1 MEVRLS
7 RFAERTLGG
16 AVRCVAVRCVAVHWV
31 AARAL
36 AARGLAVRSLVVA
49 IAGATLG
56 VVLASAAA
64 SPAQAQTLRPKRTLT
79 TGAAPG
85 CELAPAAT
93 DQNTARDNAES
104 RRLSAAA
111 QEAALVGDQVAA
123 RDNYVR
129 AAALNPADERLAYD
143 LARAHEELADT
154 LPAIGAYC
162 RYLSLAPVGGEAA
175 DVRARLARIVPADAR
190 QRADDA
196 GVAFRL
202 GLGFLNDRQI
212 GAAVRAFEEVV
223 RLSPAAPE
231 GYFNRG
237 LARSAVGDRTEALA
251 DLEVYRAAAVSVEER
266 VETARAIDVLR
277 RPVYSPGVA
286 FVRSVLPGFGQFYT
300 ARPVRGVIVLA
311 TVAGAA
317 GLALTQQ
324 TITETINYVDPNGQ
338 PAPFTR
344 TSTERQY
351 LVSGLAAAGG
361 LTVLAALEAV
371 LHARRSQSGASILD
385 LSGDGSSGGFAL
397 RPTVS
402 RRGAVGLRFSTHFR

>member
-1 MEVRLS
+1 MEAPLS
-7 RFAERTLGG
+7 RFAEPPFRRAWRDGVTHTLRTL
-16 AVRCVAVRCVAVHWV
+16 AVATV
-31 AARAL
+31 
-36 AARGLAVRSLVVA
+36 
-49 IAGATLG
+49 GATLG
-56 VVLASAAA
+56 VLIASATVQSAH
-64 SPAQAQTLRPKRTLT
+64 AQTLRPKRTLT

-93 DQNTARDNAES
+93 DQNTARDNAEA

-123 RDNYVR
+123 RENYVR

-162 RYLSLAPVGGEAA
+162 RYLSLAPAGSEAR
-175 DVRARLARIVPADAR
+175 DVRARLAQLVPADAR

-202 GLGFLNDRQI
+202 GLGFLNDGQM
-212 GAAVRAFEEVV
+212 GAAVRAFDEVV

-237 LARSAVGDRTEALA
+237 LARSAEGDRASALA

-266 VETARAIDVLR
+266 VETAQAIDVLR

-286 FVRSVLPGFGQFYT
+286 FLRSVLPGFGQFYT

-311 TVAGAA
+311 AVAGAA
-317 GLALTQQ
+317 GFALTEQ
-324 TITETINYVDPNGQ
+324 TTTETINYVDPNGR

-351 LVSGLAAAGG
+351 LVPGLAAAGG
-361 LTVLAALEAV
+361 LTALAALEAV
-371 LHARRSQSGASILD
+371 LHARSSQRGASILD
-385 LSGDGSSGGFAL
+385 LSGSGSDTGFAL

-402 RRGAVGLRFSTHFR
+402 LDGAFGMRFSARFR